1 MYLSDAVRERIK
13 FYQKK
18 NGMSLWAL
26 FKASGVP
33 ISTLA
38 AFMSKRTELIKLDT
52 LLHICEGF
60 GITITEFFKDDIFKE
75 KLGRI
80 SIKELSRTAKDRRS
94 GSLGFAEA
102 ILIGYNKK
110 CRNPL
115 PWDKLY
121 THKLPQ
127 KKADEPE
134 LEEETDDMP
143 QNGQLDLFGLGDDE
157 EVSE

>member
-18 NGMSLWAL
+18 NGMSLWTL

-60 GITITEFFKDDIFKE
+60 GITITEFFEDDIFKE
-75 KLGRI
+75 V
-80 SIKELSRTAKDRRS
+80 EQD
-94 GSLGFAEA
+94 
-102 ILIGYNKK
+102 
-110 CRNPL
+110 
-115 PWDKLY
+115 
-121 THKLPQ
+121 
-127 KKADEPE
+127 
-134 LEEETDDMP
+134 
-143 QNGQLDLFGLGDDE
+143 
-157 EVSE
+157 

>member
-18 NGMSLWAL
+18 NGMNLWAL

-60 GITITEFFKDDIFKE
+60 GITITEFFEDDIFKE
-75 KLGRI
+75 V
-80 SIKELSRTAKDRRS
+80 EQD
-94 GSLGFAEA
+94 
-102 ILIGYNKK
+102 
-110 CRNPL
+110 
-115 PWDKLY
+115 
-121 THKLPQ
+121 
-127 KKADEPE
+127 
-134 LEEETDDMP
+134 
-143 QNGQLDLFGLGDDE
+143 
-157 EVSE
+157 